1 MASEVT
7 TPMNHTFHCP
17 DCGREHDEP
26 AGAEFVLAVSCADCE
41 LEALLEARRRETS
54 RRAPMPTAA

>member
-1 MASEVT
+1 
-7 TPMNHTFHCP
+7 MNHTFHCP